1 MMVVEAY
8 FAFLFGG
15 RCAESTPYGSSRR
28 SSRLLPHGARPIA
41 LFMNLS
47 DFDFDLPDHLIA
59 TRPTQPRPAARLLVA
74 DGARAI
80 TDAFVRDLPDWLR
93 PGDRLVLNDTRVI
106 PARLSGR
113 RHRASAQGPVSAAI
127 EVTLLEPRADGDWA
141 ALIKP
146 LKKLKVG
153 EDVAFDDGFC
163 ATLTGVADGQ
173 GTLRF
178 NLTGD
183 DFDAALERVGMM
195 PLPPYIAA
203 RRPADAQDM
212 TDYQTVFARA
222 PGAVAAPTASLHF
235 DDGLLAQIRAK
246 GVDFT
251 YVTLHVGAG
260 TFLPVKVDDVSLHKM
275 HAERGEVSGQAAREI
290 AATKA
295 RGGRIIPVGTTALR
309 LIETAA
315 KSGAIAPWQ
324 GKTDIFIYPGFEFQ
338 VTDALMTN
346 FHLPKS
352 TLMMLVSALMGQARV
367 KEIYAHALR
376 QEYRF
381 FSYGDASLLIP
392 PAG

>member
-1 MMVVEAY
+1 
-8 FAFLFGG
+8 
-15 RCAESTPYGSSRR
+15 
-28 SSRLLPHGARPIA
+28 
-41 LFMNLS
+41 MNLS
-47 DFDFDLPDHLIA
+47 DFDFDLPDRLIA
-59 TRPTQPRPAARLLVA
+59 TRPAQPRPAARLLVA
-74 DGARAI
+74 QGDRTI
-80 TDAFVRDLPDWLR
+80 TDAFVRDLPGWLR

-106 PARLSGR
+106 PARLNGR
-113 RHRASAQGPVSAAI
+113 RHRASAQGLVSAAI
-127 EVTLLEPRADGDWA
+127 EVTLLEPRADGDWV

-146 LKKLKVG
+146 LKKLKIG
-153 EDVAFDDGFC
+153 EDVVFDAGFC
-163 ATLTGVADGQ
+163 ATLTGVENGQ
-173 GTLRF
+173 GILRF
-178 NLTGD
+178 NLGGD
-183 DFDAALERVGMM
+183 AFDTALARVGMM

-203 RRPADAQDM
+203 RRPADAQDL

-246 GVDFT
+246 GVEFT

-260 TFLPVKVDDVSLHKM
+260 TFLPVKVDDVTQHKM
-275 HAERGEVSGQAAREI
+275 HAERGEVSAQAAQEI
-290 AATKA
+290 ATTKA

-315 KSGAIAPWQ
+315 RSGGAGGGVSGEIVPWQ
-324 GKTDIFIYPGFEFQ
+324 GKTDIFIYPGFDFR

-367 KEIYAHALR
+367 KEIYAHALDE
-376 QEYRF
+376 EYRF

-392 PAG
+392 PTT